1 MHVPIAKHRKYDK
14 TFEKLIFSF
23 VFAALWR
30 NSGSSQI
37 YQEGAPGHHAPKT
50 APDGAS
56 GAYFQVG
63 F

>member
-1 MHVPIAKHRKYDK
+1 MHVPIAMHRKHAK

-23 VFAALWR
+23 AFAAPWR
-30 NSGSSQI
+30 KSGPSQI
-37 YQEGAPGHHAPKT
+37 YQDCAPGHQAPKT
-50 APDGAS
+50 AQDGAS

>member
-1 MHVPIAKHRKYDK
+1 MHIPIAKHRKYDR

-23 VFAALWR
+23 VFAAPWR
-30 NSGSSQI
+30 NSGPSQI
-37 YQEGAPGHHAPKT
+37 YQECAPGHQAPKT
-50 APDGAS
+50 AQAGAS